1 MFCSKCGNE
10 LQEGQAFCPKCGVKV
25 ADGSKSVVHQQSPF
39 GEADVP
45 VVSSSSTALDRLVII
60 PLVLAMVSYAFPFM
74 ASPLRSVSAFEIFTD
89 SFLMLPFLIVLLST
103 IFACVNVK
111 TATMICSFLALTIYG
126 IISALEKSEQN
137 AFWNFGAGFY
147 VFITA
152 MIVAIGLSIWRG
164 LGKKEET

>member
-10 LQEGQAFCPKCGVKV
+10 LQEGQAFCPKCGAKV
-25 ADGSKSVVHQQSPF
+25 GDDSKPVVHQQSPF
-39 GEADVP
+39 AGDNVP
-45 VVSSSSTALDRLVII
+45 VVSSTSVALDRLVII

-126 IISALEKSEQN
+126 IIAVLEKSEQN

-152 MIVAIGLSIWRG
+152 MVIAIGLSIWRG
-164 LGKKEET
+164 LGNKEEA

>member
-10 LQEGQAFCPKCGVKV
+10 LQEGQLFCPKCGAKV
-25 ADGSKSVVHQQSPF
+25 GGEHKPVSNQPSPF
-39 GEADVP
+39 AGDNAP
-45 VVSSSSTALDRLVII
+45 VASSTSVALDRLVII

-126 IISALEKSEQN
+126 IIAALEKSEQN

-152 MIVAIGLSIWRG
+152 MVIAIGLSIWRG
-164 LGKKEET
+164 LGKKEEE